1 MRISD
6 KLALARSPS
15 MNETVTVCL
24 PALANDNNP
33 NGYRSAAPSPCGKPR
48 TAASPPAPRG
58 HPRMPGRR
66 RQAVRRRAGSLRWQ
80 PANPAP
86 HQWARTAMCTRST
99 DSIRSYR
106 APRFRWVPW
115 GLSQR
120 PETSGP
126 LARSPPARS
135 THPCRHAAPWADG
148 HPFHPPVG
156 ALGDDQ
162 AAELRVLPRCGGEG
176 DDGSV
181 VAGQSDIPVVAAA
194 EK

>member
-1 MRISD
+1 MVRLVKNRDSLDTAACTRFLRARLGTGASSSRAGNGLHSIGRMRISD

-15 MNETVTVCL
+15 MNATVTVCL

-99 DSIRSYR
+99 GSIRSYR

-135 THPCRHAAPWADG
+135 THPCRHAAP
-148 HPFHPPVG
+148 
-156 ALGDDQ
+156 
-162 AAELRVLPRCGGEG
+162 
-176 DDGSV
+176 
-181 VAGQSDIPVVAAA
+181 
-194 EK
+194 